1 MKYLPILD
9 ELFSSNSII
18 FLPIGVIIAV
28 AIGLMLKSYKKI
40 TFGMIIS
47 IVVYALCEV
56 FLNISE
62 SFLSEFIA
70 LFIGTI
76 GIGGFIGFLIAS
88 VVLKIKKRNN

>member
-28 AIGLMLKSYKKI
+28 AVGLMLKSYKKI
-40 TFGMIIS
+40 TFGMIVS

>member
-1 MKYLPILD
+1 MKYLPILE

-28 AIGLMLKSYKKI
+28 AVGLMLKSYKKI
-40 TFGMIIS
+40 TVGMIVS

-88 VVLKIKKRNN
+88 VVLKIKKKK